1 MQKIFITGITGQDGL
16 FLTSKLL
23 TEEVAIYGSTRQSS
37 TKNFYNNLS
46 KINNLTS
53 AEVRLFN
60 LDLLNYQSV
69 DTFLNDVKPDKIFN
83 LTGPS
88 SVYKSITDNQ
98 KSYSQIINIFDNL
111 TASVLKNK
119 LKTTIFQASSSEMF
133 EENKNGIYDEDSK
146 LNASTP
152 YAEAKIHNHLKSI
165 DLSTKYNLNLY
176 SGIMFNHESE
186 FRSKDYLI
194 MQVIAAAEKIASG
207 KLNQFSVGSLDLVR
221 DWSFAGDIAD
231 AMLKI
236 TESGKF
242 KSYVI
247 GSGQGASISYVLK
260 VVFEYFNLDFKEFI
274 KVDKNLNRKNNNKKI
289 ISNPKRIQNEFNWQT
304 TLSLDE
310 LIIRCIEKRSTNLV

>member
-23 TEEVAIYGSTRQSS
+23 NEEVAIYGSTRQSS

-46 KINNLTS
+46 KINNLTN

-69 DTFLNDVKPDKIFN
+69 NTFLSDVKPDKIFN

-98 KSYSQIINIFDNL
+98 KSYNQIINIFDNL

-133 EENKNGIYDEDSK
+133 EENKKGIYDEDSK

-194 MQVIAAAEKIASG
+194 MQVIEAAEKIASG

-236 TESGKF
+236 SESGKF

-289 ISNPKRIQNEFNWQT
+289 ISNPKRIQKELDWQT

>member
-23 TEEVAIYGSTRQSS
+23 NEEVAIYGSTRQSS
-37 TKNFYNNLS
+37 TNNFYNNLS
-46 KINNLTS
+46 KINNLTN

-69 DTFLNDVKPDKIFN
+69 DTFLSDVKPDKIFN

-98 KSYSQIINIFDNL
+98 KSYNQIINIFDNL

-133 EENKNGIYDEDSK
+133 EENKKGIYDEDSK

-194 MQVIAAAEKIASG
+194 MQVIEAAEKIASG

-236 TESGKF
+236 SESGKF

-289 ISNPKRIQNEFNWQT
+289 ISNPKRIQKELDWQT

>member
-23 TEEVAIYGSTRQSS
+23 NEEVAIYGSTRQSS

-53 AEVRLFN
+53 AEMRLFN

-69 DTFLNDVKPDKIFN
+69 DTFLSDVKPDKIFN

-98 KSYSQIINIFDNL
+98 KSYNQIINIFDNL

-119 LKTTIFQASSSEMF
+119 LNTTIFQASSSEMF
-133 EENKNGIYDEDSK
+133 EENKKGIYDEDSK

-194 MQVIAAAEKIASG
+194 MQVIEAAEKIASG

-236 TESGKF
+236 SESGKF

-289 ISNPKRIQNEFNWQT
+289 ISNPKRIQNELNWQT

>member
-23 TEEVAIYGSTRQSS
+23 NEEVAIYGSTRQSS

-53 AEVRLFN
+53 AEMRLFN

-98 KSYSQIINIFDNL
+98 KSYNQIINIFDNL

-119 LKTTIFQASSSEMF
+119 LNTTIFQASSSEMF
-133 EENKNGIYDEDSK
+133 EENKKGIYDEDSK

-194 MQVIAAAEKIASG
+194 MQVIEAAEKIASG

-236 TESGKF
+236 SESGKF

-289 ISNPKRIQNEFNWQT
+289 ISNPKRIQNELNWQT